1 MKRYCTD
8 NSRQSLLKTNKCFK
22 YISNLESIPL
32 MIFLI
37 FQTQACLEQLHNFV
51 RQ

>member
-1 MKRYCTD
+1 MKMYYTD
-8 NSRQSLLKTNKCFK
+8 NSCQSLLKINQCFK
-22 YISNLESIPL
+22 YISNLESIAR

-37 FQTQACLEQLHNFV
+37 FQTQASLEQLHNFV